1 MAKRQTIGE
10 NPLDSLFEP
19 AVSSNG
25 NSVAVL
31 NEENASP
38 QQKAKSSKKTTHYS
52 PNLCRRY

>member
-25 NSVAVL
+25 NLWLFLMRKMHLL
-31 NEENASP
+31 NKRQNLQKNNALQS
-38 QQKAKSSKKTTHYS
+38 KS
-52 PNLCRRY
+52 L

>member
-31 NEENASP
+31 
-38 QQKAKSSKKTTHYS
+38 K
-52 PNLCRRY
+52 